1 MVRLGRGLECPARS
15 TYTGGHKRVETNK
28 ALETATTA
36 TIFGAAIELPSM
48 EFPTI
53 GSESMDTY
61 AMGYLVLAFATQP
74 VRLLPAVDCVH
85 ARVSAHVWRHF
96 A

>member
-1 MVRLGRGLECPARS
+1 MADSEEPDNNSA
-15 TYTGGHKRVETNK
+15 
-28 ALETATTA
+28 
-36 TIFGAAIELPSM
+36 IFGAAMELPSM

-61 AMGYLVLAFATQP
+61 AIGYLVLAFATQP